1 MQKNTYYFI
10 ITGIF
15 SLLSLIINFVYVNGE
30 MSETS
35 FVNNTINKINELEP
49 FYIATSLECL
59 ASKEI
64 TSDPYIV
71 FEDKCVEKG
80 TIKGIGK
87 IVNEETF
94 LNTVIENKTVFG
106 QGKGTIS
113 TEDNQSSIDWNSY
126 DANLVKGGYPGYRG
140 IIYFNST
147 MDDKFAFLNNT
158 VGIYESDSDTVR
170 SIWLWE

>member
-15 SLLSLIINFVYVNGE
+15 SLLSIIINFVYVNGE
-30 MSETS
+30 MSETPL
-35 FVNNTINKINELEP
+35 VNNTINKINELEP

-64 TSDPYIV
+64 KSHPYIV
-71 FEDKCVEKG
+71 FEDKCIEKG

-94 LNTVIENKTVFG
+94 VNTVIENKTVFG

-158 VGIYESDSDTVR
+158 VRDI
-170 SIWLWE
+170 

>member
-1 MQKNTYYFI
+1 LNI
-10 ITGIF
+10 V
-15 SLLSLIINFVYVNGE
+15 INFVYVNGE
-30 MSETS
+30 DLQTL

-59 ASKEI
+59 DSKEI
-64 TSDPYIV
+64 KSHPYIV
-71 FEDKCVEKG
+71 FEDNCIEKA

-87 IVNEETF
+87 IVNQEIF

-113 TEDNQSSIDWNSY
+113 TEDGQSSIDWNSY

-170 SIWLWE
+170 SIWSWE